1 MRKSDKGIMEGLLE
15 TLWELMLVTIPRNF
29 INLRLIPDWK
39 GFEINIKSFWTDQK
53 SERIL
58 EENAEGDIEIMEEI
72 VW

>member
-1 MRKSDKGIMEGLLE
+1 MRKNDKGIMEGLLE

-29 INLRLIPDWK
+29 NNLRLIPDWM